1 MIAHL
6 YKIFSTFR
14 NVPDAVQVRAVPF
27 ENFPGTWLHA
37 TLDLPDGLRVAD
49 SKYGEGSFIT
59 ESGEVISEAY
69 ADPEQISGND
79 LQGRVTVRDSAGK
92 YLIDTVVIWN

>member
-59 ESGEVISEAY
+59 ESGEAIFDVY

>member
-6 YKIFSTFR
+6 YKIPSTFR

-37 TLDLPDGLRVAD
+37 LRVAD
-49 SKYGEGSFIT
+49 SKYGEGAFIT
-59 ESGEVISEAY
+59 ESGEIIGEAY
-69 ADPEQISGND
+69 ADPEQVTGND
-79 LQGRVTVRDSAGK
+79 LKGRVTVRDSAGNF
-92 YLIDTVVIWN
+92 LVDTVVTWQ